1 MFGGVLKRSTGDA
14 RGCSERASPV
24 DRFNTPPNMANVLA
38 LFGNM
43 FAFKGSFQAEV
54 RARPPRVSGD
64 SRESHARSGVRERS
78 SRDGDVVGARARVA
92 AATHRARSDPALWHR
107 DHQ

>member
-1 MFGGVLKRSTGDA
+1 
-14 RGCSERASPV
+14 
-24 DRFNTPPNMANVLA
+24 MANVLA

-78 SRDGDVVGARARVA
+78 SRDGDVVGARALA
-92 AATHRARSDPALWHR
+92 
-107 DHQ
+107 